1 MGCCFCLFVV
11 RDGSGRVGSAVA
23 VAVAVWKD
31 LYSLWGQAPCL
42 KVCSISPQFS
52 IDS

>member
-11 RDGSGRVGSAVA
+11 CDGSGRVGSA

-31 LYSLWGQAPCL
+31 LYSLWGQALPEGVL
-42 KVCSISPQFS
+42 NLTPIFH
-52 IDS
+52 